1 MNAANSMAGVRRSL
15 LEAGAAPVMVRSV
28 QNHLVILGEAPPSV
42 RSRFERFW
50 ASGRQ
55 PSPYRIMEGLSVI
68 RAQSQSHVK
77 SCALQ
82 KEQSRPAENRLRVSA
97 SGGNTVFQGVLE
109 QADRMA
115 GVEKIPD

>member
-1 MNAANSMAGVRRSL
+1 
-15 LEAGAAPVMVRSV
+15 
-28 QNHLVILGEAPPSV
+28 
-42 RSRFERFW
+42 
-50 ASGRQ
+50 
-55 PSPYRIMEGLSVI
+55 MEELPVI